1 MTNTLFN
8 MLNFFKKLFKK
19 KNQEKETVSDINL
32 ACAII
37 LIEVSYSDFEIKEV
51 EIEKMLNFFET
62 DLNLSKDKSTW
73 LKNEAQK
80 LHKDTNCLR
89 KYIKLINDSY
99 TKEEK
104 VNLINIAWR
113 IAKADNEIDK
123 YEEHRIRKISEL
135 LYLNHS
141 DFIKEKINTN

>member
-1 MTNTLFN
+1 ME
-8 MLNFFKKLFKK
+8 KS
-19 KNQEKETVSDINL
+19 QEKETISDINL

-37 LIEVSYSDFEIKEV
+37 LLEVSYSDFEIKDV

-73 LKNEAQK
+73 LNNEAQK

-104 VNLINIAWR
+104 LNLINIAWR

>member
-1 MTNTLFN
+1 
-8 MLNFFKKLFKK
+8 MLNFFKKIFKK
-19 KNQEKETVSDINL
+19 KGQEKETVSDINL

-37 LIEVSYSDFEIKEV
+37 LLEVSYSDFEIKDV

-73 LKNEAQK
+73 LNNEAQK

-104 VNLINIAWR
+104 LNLINIAWR

>member
-1 MTNTLFN
+1 
-8 MLNFFKKLFKK
+8 MLNFFKKIFKK
-19 KNQEKETVSDINL
+19 KGQEKETVSDINL

-37 LIEVSYSDFEIKEV
+37 LLEVSYSDFEIKDV

-104 VNLINIAWR
+104 LNLINIAWR

>member
-1 MTNTLFN
+1 
-8 MLNFFKKLFKK
+8 MLNFFKKIFKK
-19 KNQEKETVSDINL
+19 KSQEKETISDINL

-37 LIEVSYSDFEIKEV
+37 LLEVSYSDFEIKDV

-73 LKNEAQK
+73 LNNEAQK

-113 IAKADNEIDK
+113 IARADNEIDK

>member
-1 MTNTLFN
+1 MPG
-8 MLNFFKKLFKK
+8 KEKK
-19 KNQEKETVSDINL
+19 KDQEKETVSDINL

-37 LIEVSYSDFEIKEV
+37 LLEVSYSDFEIKEV
-51 EIEKMLNFFET
+51 ETDKMLKFFET
-62 DLNLSKDKSTW
+62 DLNLSKDKSIW
-73 LKNEAQK
+73 LNEEAQK

>member
-1 MTNTLFN
+1 
-8 MLNFFKKLFKK
+8 MLKFLKKIFKK
-19 KNQEKETVSDINL
+19 KDQEKETISDINL

-37 LIEVSYSDFEIKEV
+37 LLEVSYSDFEIKEV
-51 EIEKMLNFFET
+51 ETDKMLKFFET
-62 DLNLSKDKSTW
+62 DLNLSKDKSIW
-73 LKNEAQK
+73 LNEEAQK

-113 IAKADNEIDK
+113 IARADNEIDK

>member
-1 MTNTLFN
+1 
-8 MLNFFKKLFKK
+8 MLNFLKKIFKK
-19 KNQEKETVSDINL
+19 KDKAKETVSDINL

-37 LIEVSYSDFEIKEV
+37 LLEVSYSDFEIKEV
-51 EIEKMLNFFET
+51 ETDKMLKFFET
-62 DLNLSKDKSTW
+62 DLNLSKDKSIW
-73 LKNEAQK
+73 LNEEAQK

-113 IAKADNEIDK
+113 IARADNEIDK

>member
-1 MTNTLFN
+1 MY
-8 MLNFFKKLFKK
+8 KR
-19 KNQEKETVSDINL
+19 QDINL

-37 LIEVSYSDFEIKEV
+37 LLEVSYSDFEIKEV
-51 EIEKMLNFFET
+51 ETDKMLKFFET
-62 DLNLSKDKSTW
+62 DLNLSKDKSIW
-73 LKNEAQK
+73 LNEEAQK

-113 IAKADNEIDK
+113 IARADNEIDK

>member
-1 MTNTLFN
+1 
-8 MLNFFKKLFKK
+8 MLNFLKKIFKK
-19 KNQEKETVSDINL
+19 KDQEKETVSDINL

-37 LIEVSYSDFEIKEV
+37 LLEVSYSDFEIKEV
-51 EIEKMLNFFET
+51 ETDKMLKFFET
-62 DLNLSKDKSTW
+62 DLNLSKDKSIW
-73 LKNEAQK
+73 LNEEAQK
-80 LHKDTNCLR
+80 LHQDTNCLR
-89 KYIKLINDSY
+89 KYIKLINDNY

-104 VNLINIAWR
+104 VKLINIAWR

>member
-1 MTNTLFN
+1 MFN
-8 MLNFFKKLFKK
+8 LFKK
-19 KNQEKETVSDINL
+19 IFKKKSQEEEKISDINL

-37 LIEVSYSDFEIKEV
+37 LLEVSYSDFEIKDTEV
-51 EIEKMLNFFET
+51 EKMLKFFET
-62 DLNLSKDKSTW
+62 GLNLSKEKSLW
-73 LKNEAQK
+73 LHMEAQK

-89 KYIKLINDSY
+89 KYIKLINDTY

-104 VNLINIAWR
+104 INLINIAWK
-113 IAKADNEIDK
+113 IARADNEIDK

-141 DFIKEKINTN
+141 EFIKEKINTG

>member
-1 MTNTLFN
+1 
-8 MLNFFKKLFKK
+8 MLNFLKKLFKK
-19 KNQEKETVSDINL
+19 KDQEKDIISDINL

-37 LIEVSYSDFEIKEV
+37 LLEVSYSDFEIKDV
-51 EIEKMLNFFET
+51 EIEKMLTFFET

-73 LKNEAQK
+73 LNNEAQK

-89 KYIKLINDSY
+89 KYIKLINDNF
-99 TKEEK
+99 TKKEK

-113 IAKADNEIDK
+113 IAKADNDIDK
-123 YEEHRIRKISEL
+123 HEEHRIRKISEL

>member
-1 MTNTLFN
+1 
-8 MLNFFKKLFKK
+8 MLNFLKKIFKK
-19 KNQEKETVSDINL
+19 KDQEKETVSDINL

-37 LIEVSYSDFEIKEV
+37 LLEVSYSDFEIKEV
-51 EIEKMLNFFET
+51 ETDKMLKFFET
-62 DLNLSKDKSTW
+62 DLNLSKDKSIW
-73 LKNEAQK
+73 LNEEAQK

-104 VNLINIAWR
+104 VNLINIAWK
-113 IAKADNEIDK
+113 IARADNEIDK